1 MSEFNFK
8 TVKRKPFD
16 TEILYTSV
24 LDFLPEFGIKASFD
38 NWIVNAITIL
48 GLKNNLDYFS
58 VMEEENNGDG
68 QYKKV
73 TYISKDIAIKVCKLC
88 ESEKRNQIISYLE
101 RLS

>member
-1 MSEFNFK
+1 MMK
-8 TVKRKPFD
+8 T
-16 TEILYTSV
+16 
-24 LDFLPEFGIKASFD
+24 SFD

-58 VMEEENNGDG
+58 VMEEENNEDG

>member
-1 MSEFNFK
+1 MNEFNFK

-16 TEILYTSV
+16 TEILYISV
-24 LDFLPEFGIKASFD
+24 QDFLPEFGMKTSFD

-58 VMEEENNGDG
+58 VMVEENNEDG
-68 QYKKV
+68 QYTKV

-88 ESEKRNQIISYLE
+88 ESENRNKIISYLE

>member
-1 MSEFNFK
+1 MSEFTFK

-16 TEILYTSV
+16 TEVLYISV
-24 LDFLPEFGIKASFD
+24 QDFLPEFGMKASFD

-48 GLKNNLDYFS
+48 GLQNNLDYFS
-58 VMEEENNGDG
+58 VMEEENNENG